1 MLDAHAHLDKY
12 DADQIDQVLAAIERE
27 SILTLSVSV
36 DPSSFLRAEAIAAR
50 SMLVIPSFGI
60 HPEHA
65 PLFVGS
71 LDQIVQLADRSPM
84 IGEIGLDYRFV
95 SDVADH
101 GPQREVFAALLQ
113 IAKAQGKLVNVHCVG
128 AEQDALDLMTS
139 FGIDRAIIHWYS
151 GPVDVLADMI
161 AAGYWFTI
169 GVEVLHSEHIR
180 RIARLVP
187 AGQLLTETDN
197 PGGKLWLTGEP
208 GQPSH
213 LRGIVNELARLREVP
228 TSALNDL
235 IRRNFLRLIEQDDH
249 LAPWRPLVADSG

>member
-71 LDQIVQLADRSPM
+71 LDQI
-84 IGEIGLDYRFV
+84 
-95 SDVADH
+95 
-101 GPQREVFAALLQ
+101 
-113 IAKAQGKLVNVHCVG
+113 VHCVG

-228 TSALNDL
+228 TPVLSDL

-249 LAPWRPLVADSG
+249 LAPWRPLLADSG